1 MGVFPKELTNLICFF
16 PGSLNG
22 LNVGGAVKLR
32 GVEIGLVSE
41 IRLQPLPF
49 EGWPYTTDK
58 TIPRTFGGYRYRRI
72 SVSSPWSN
80 RSSPQVSGARN
91 PNTAWISGPTRHG
104 KPLTG
109 YSMST

>member
-32 GVEIGLVSE
+32 GVGIGLVSE

-49 EGWPYTTDK
+49 EAGLTRQTKPF
-58 TIPRTFGGYRYRRI
+58 PEL
-72 SVSSPWSN
+72 SVVIDIDES
-80 RSSPQVSGARN
+80 QLVAHGATGAALKSQELASLIQHGFRAQLDTEN
-91 PNTAWISGPTRHG
+91 P
-104 KPLTG
+104 
-109 YSMST
+109 